1 MEHLPVKHSTK
12 NGMAELKAGGQD
24 EAACGR
30 AAVMNGALGK
40 RGSGKNPALN
50 LLRTHIRVMH
60 IVGIDISFL
69 PCPLHA
75 GIT

>member
-12 NGMAELKAGGQD
+12 NGMAEHRRAGGQD
-24 EAACGR
+24 EAVCGR
-30 AAVMNGALGK
+30 AVMNGALGK